1 MKMKIINILK
11 KNRFSFA
18 LGKLVMIF
26 YFNYVLDSFRYIRFL
41 LVKNNIINNSKYK
54 DIRIFRDIHKGER
67 CFIVATGPS
76 LRYEDLELIKDEY
89 SFSVNS
95 IVKILNKTDWRPT
108 YYGIQDA
115 NVFKKINKDILSS
128 KLENIFVGHRLY
140 REFNLSKSYI
150 PYFHY
155 SCFHAKHGEIVP
167 LSSGFSTDASEIVY
181 DGYSV
186 TYSML
191 QIAVY
196 MGFDKIYLLGCD
208 CNYDTNG
215 KQHFVESGFFDKQAA
230 SVGERMIYAYTVAK
244 KYADKKG
251 VKIYNSTRG
260 GMLEVFERINFDILF
275 NK

>member
-1 MKMKIINILK
+1 
-11 KNRFSFA
+11 
-18 LGKLVMIF
+18 
-26 YFNYVLDSFRYIRFL
+26 
-41 LVKNNIINNSKYK
+41 
-54 DIRIFRDIHKGER
+54 
-67 CFIVATGPS
+67 
-76 LRYEDLELIKDEY
+76 LIKDEY

-115 NVFKKINKDILSS
+115 NVFEKINKDILSS